1 MALRK
6 SMRWGGIIAASLIFS
21 MGLSYMILKSK
32 PVDKTIFHEIA
43 AEDGSSFIIIPADQ
57 HDEIFDLYE
66 DLIKKNSQQLIT
78 TDLVLHTAH
87 LLYNYTIRIIEV
99 EFLAA
104 SLKQLSTKLALAA
117 VQLEKTITA
126 KELLTAARGVTAYFS
141 MAATILDDNF
151 IIPLS
156 VQEEVKADLELI
168 NRHQGFN
175 RSHII
180 PYMEDFS
187 QYIPRGHYT
196 RNRIFQQYFKAMM
209 WFQRR
214 LFRVEERSPEGIPGG
229 DLWDEEMMFRETRQ
243 MLIILYLL
251 ENTQTRDKSIID
263 LYKNINDPLT
273 LLIGQSEDLDIPK
286 IRDLAKQV
294 WGKTPAPANLLD
306 NGELKKFILL
316 ARKATQPKIDASGTE
331 RKGFP
336 LFGQRFL
343 PDSFIMQSLVSKR
356 GSLKYIGDR
365 KKKPFTY
372 GIVEP
377 YGPVRTFP
385 RGLDIFAA
393 LGSDRALRV
402 LSDAGDTSYIDYP
415 EKMSVLRKKLTP
427 ILQEGKTKSLFYSL
441 IYSLK
446 QLLSIPGGKNLPG
459 VFSTPGWS
467 LKQLNTSLASWAEFR
482 HDSVLYAKQSYTA
495 VGEAPMA
502 TSAPPGYVEPYPDF
516 YRQIRELISKMYDKV
531 VSTSI
536 YARELKMNFQE
547 FEKVMER
554 LIEIS
559 NKELEDKELNENDW
573 RDISEF
579 ALRLKS
585 TTQFPYQILMKISGE
600 GNTKMAVVTDVH
612 TDSNSEMVL
621 QEGIG
626 PPFLLKLKMRQKN
639 KTIVLTGGIFSY
651 YEFKHPIKDRLTDE
665 RWQETIL
672 RKSHI
677 PLLSNWLLNIS
688 Q

>member
-1 MALRK
+1 MTLRK
-6 SMRWGGIIAASLIFS
+6 SMRWGVIIAASLIFS
-21 MGLSYMILKSK
+21 GGLSFMILKSM
-32 PVDKTIFHEIA
+32 PMDKIVFHEIA

-57 HDEIFDLYE
+57 YNEIYDLYE

-87 LLYNYTIRIIEV
+87 LLYNYTTRIIEV
-99 EFLAA
+99 EFLAT
-104 SLKQLSTKLALAA
+104 SLKELSTQLALAA
-117 VQLEKTITA
+117 VMLEKTVTA
-126 KELLTAARGVTAYFS
+126 KEVLTAARGVTAYFS

-151 IIPLS
+151 KIPLS

-168 NRHQGFN
+168 TRHRGFE
-175 RSHII
+175 RSQII
-180 PYMEDFS
+180 PYREDFS
-187 QYIPRGHYT
+187 QYIPRGHYA

-229 DLWDEEMMFRETRQ
+229 DLWDDDMMLRETRQ

-251 ENTQTRDKSIID
+251 ENTQARNKPIID
-263 LYKNINDPLT
+263 LYNNMNVPLT
-273 LLIGQSEDLDIPK
+273 LLVGQSEDLDIQK

-294 WGKTPAPANLLD
+294 WGKTPGPANLID
-306 NGELKKFILL
+306 NEKIKKFILL

-331 RKGFP
+331 RKGFS

-343 PDSFIMQSLVSKR
+343 PDSFVMQNLVSKR
-356 GSLKYIGDR
+356 GSLKYNGTR
-365 KKKPFTY
+365 KEKPFTY
-372 GIVEP
+372 GIVVP

-385 RGLDIFAA
+385 RGLDIFSA
-393 LGSDRALRV
+393 LGSDRALQV
-402 LSDAGDTSYIDYP
+402 LNDAGDTSYRDYQ
-415 EKMSVLRKKLTP
+415 EKMSDLRNKLIP
-427 ILQEGKTKSLFYSL
+427 ILREGKTKSLFYRL

-446 QLLSIPGGKNLPG
+446 LLTSIPKGKNLPG
-459 VFSTPGWS
+459 IFSTPGWS

-495 VGEAPMA
+495 VGEAPVA
-502 TSAPPGYVEPYPDF
+502 TSAPTGYVEPYPDF
-516 YRQIRELISKMYDKV
+516 YRQIRELISTLYDKL

-536 YARELKMNFQE
+536 YAAELKMNFQE
-547 FEKVMER
+547 FERVMQR

-585 TTQFPYQILMKISGE
+585 TTQFPYQILMKISEE
-600 GNTKMAVVTDVH
+600 GNTKMALVTDVH

-626 PPFLLKLKMRQKN
+626 PPFLLKLKMRRKN
-639 KTIVLTGGIFSY
+639 KTIALTGGIFSY
-651 YEFKHPIKDRLTDE
+651 YEFKHPMKDRLTDE
-665 RWQETIL
+665 RWREMLL

-677 PLLSNWLLNIS
+677 PLLSKWLLYIS